1 MTERQV
7 AIGGIIISSHK
18 IKIALIEDSLDIC
31 KALRKYLDEQICFE
45 VVGMAH
51 NGADGLDLLLN
62 TPCDVALIDIIMPQ
76 KDGISVL
83 EGLKNYPVIK
93 KPACIMFTAVSHDGL
108 TKKAL
113 ELGADYFILKPFDMD
128 VLARRILDIHD
139 HRAAREA
146 LRLKGEANA
155 AKPIVMQPK
164 ELPENYISD
173 ILRRLGIPSNLN
185 GYTYLKK
192 AAVLAVEDPTR
203 LTGITKVLYPEIA
216 KKCETTPVRVERSI
230 RHAIQTS
237 WVNGNAKAYKDFL
250 NYSSSKNEKPTNSHF
265 ISLVVEKYLMYLHSQ
280 G

>member
-1 MTERQV
+1 M
-7 AIGGIIISSHK
+7 SDYK
-18 IKIALIEDSLDIC
+18 IKIILIEDSLDIC
-31 KALRKYLDEQICFE
+31 KALKKYLDAQVCFE

-51 NGADGLDLLLN
+51 NGVDGLELLLS

-83 EGLKNYPVIK
+83 EDLKTHSEIK

-139 HRAAREA
+139 HHIARASQQAME
-146 LRLKGEANA
+146 E
-155 AKPIVMQPK
+155 V
-164 ELPENYISD
+164 NYVRPMFNKQKD
-173 ILRRLGIPSNLN
+173 TEKYVTDTLRRLGIPSNLN

-192 AAVLAVEDPTR
+192 AALLIVEDPTM
-203 LTGITKVLYPEIA
+203 LNGVTKVLYPEVA
-216 KKCETTPVRVERSI
+216 KKFDTKSVRVERSI

-237 WVNGNAKAYKDFL
+237 WANGNEQSYKDVL
-250 NYSSSKNEKPTNSHF
+250 DYSSNKHEKPTNSHL
-265 ISLVVEKYLMYLHSQ
+265 ISLLVEKYKLDTGNY
-280 G
+280 